1 MSREFIEL
9 FRSNNATTSSSVTLC
24 YAGKESCK
32 PGHRF
37 GPAARAHYLI
47 HFVLRGKGKFTTNRV
62 VYPVHA
68 NQLFLIKPGEP
79 SYYIADDQEP
89 WEYIWVAIMGKDV
102 TAILEDCGLLSRG
115 PVMSFQ
121 PQEKLLNALEDTIYQ
136 LSSHTENEYSLLGDL
151 YTVFGCLAKEYRDTA
166 SQCENLYLKQAVNFI
181 QNNYSHNIRI
191 QDIADYLQIDRTYLY
206 RLFMDEFHLSPKQY
220 LLKYQ
225 IRISLQLLTN
235 SKMQIKEVA
244 YSCGFSDPAAFSKY
258 FYKELGFTPK
268 EFRHIDGDAI
278 LSYVNRQMPADPQ
291 EERNQASVHA
301 NPADA

>member
-1 MSREFIEL
+1 M
-9 FRSNNATTSSSVTLC
+9 
-24 YAGKESCK
+24 
-32 PGHRF
+32 
-37 GPAARAHYLI
+37 
-47 HFVLRGKGKFTTNRV
+47 
-62 VYPVHA
+62 
-68 NQLFLIKPGEP
+68 
-79 SYYIADDQEP
+79 
-89 WEYIWVAIMGKDV
+89 
-102 TAILEDCGLLSRG
+102 
-115 PVMSFQ
+115 
-121 PQEKLLNALEDTIYQ
+121 
-136 LSSHTENEYSLLGDL
+136 
-151 YTVFGCLAKEYRDTA
+151 
-166 SQCENLYLKQAVNFI
+166 NFI